1 MLWFAQWSAGY
12 RKPPPTPLRRHHRAR
27 DQQPQFPRRGAP
39 KALGSAARRLR
50 PAPPPRTSPVC
61 WPGGTTGLLIKDDKG
76 KDADRLVY
84 GVDTASSLNCALPR
98 RFGPLYDN
106 STATCGSS
114 AGLGDAVKRRSNA
127 DSCARSWP
135 STPI

>member
-1 MLWFAQWSAGY
+1 MLWCAQGSTNCRKALSAGTIALEISS
-12 RKPPPTPLRRHHRAR
+12 RNCASRRS
-27 DQQPQFPRRGAP
+27 
-39 KALGSAARRLR
+39 KTLGSAARRLR